1 MAQWLNVAVALLR
14 QIVAFD
20 VELERAAKGD
30 VEHLKSFANREDRQP
45 TPKRFLHGCEFPAIT
60 LPVDVFIQHRRIGD
74 FLSQKFWRNIGPAG
88 QQKPIHLV
96 EANMPISR
104 VPNLDFKMLG
114 KNCAEPFRVFRT
126 YPGSQIW
133 HWANLRLAN
142 GHVKSTSMFSVDVS
156 NGLHE
161 ELETLALKNKA
172 RAIGV
177 ALHDLETGFR
187 FSLRGDRWF
196 HAASTIKVA
205 VLLAVFRAADEGLF
219 RLDDSLHVRNRF
231 FSAADGSPFRVSQD
245 RDATPELYA
254 TIGRTAKISALAY
267 AMICGSS
274 NLATNLLLDFVS
286 VEYAR
291 TVLREARVDGV
302 ELRRGVE
309 DHGAH
314 ERSINNEATADGLL
328 SLLSAIRGDFL
339 TPESKRQVIRI
350 LLEQRFN
357 SMIPAGLPPHAT
369 VAHKTGE
376 ISTACH
382 DIGIVYLPEREPY
395 IVAILT
401 EFDPDTDGRREM
413 VAAISEAIYRSLL
426 RTESKANED

>member
-1 MAQWLNVAVALLR
+1 
-14 QIVAFD
+14 
-20 VELERAAKGD
+20 
-30 VEHLKSFANREDRQP
+30 
-45 TPKRFLHGCEFPAIT
+45 
-60 LPVDVFIQHRRIGD
+60 
-74 FLSQKFWRNIGPAG
+74 
-88 QQKPIHLV
+88 
-96 EANMPISR
+96 
-104 VPNLDFKMLG
+104 ML
-114 KNCAEPFRVFRT
+114 
-126 YPGSQIW
+126 
-133 HWANLRLAN
+133 
-142 GHVKSTSMFSVDVS
+142 SVDVS

-161 ELETLALKNKA
+161 ELEALALKNKT

-187 FSLRGDRWF
+187 FSLCGDRWF

-205 VLLAVFRAADEGLF
+205 VLLAVFRAADVGRF
-219 RLDDSLHVRNRF
+219 QLDDSLHVRNRF
-231 FSAADGSPFRVSQD
+231 FSVGDGSLFRLSQD

-254 TIGRTAKISALAY
+254 AIGRTAKISSLAH

-274 NLATNLLLDFVS
+274 NLATNLLLEFVG

-291 TVLREARVDGV
+291 TVLRDAQVEGV

-314 ERSINNEATADGLL
+314 ESGVNNEATADGLL
-328 SLLSAIRGDFL
+328 SLLSALRADFL
-339 TPESKRQVIRI
+339 TPESKRDVIRI

-357 SMIPAGLPPHAT
+357 SMIPAGLPAHAT

-395 IVAILT
+395 IAAILT
-401 EFDPDTDGRREM
+401 EFDPEREGRRET

-426 RTESKANED
+426 KTEAKKNED

>member
-1 MAQWLNVAVALLR
+1 
-14 QIVAFD
+14 
-20 VELERAAKGD
+20 
-30 VEHLKSFANREDRQP
+30 
-45 TPKRFLHGCEFPAIT
+45 
-60 LPVDVFIQHRRIGD
+60 
-74 FLSQKFWRNIGPAG
+74 
-88 QQKPIHLV
+88 
-96 EANMPISR
+96 
-104 VPNLDFKMLG
+104 ML
-114 KNCAEPFRVFRT
+114 
-126 YPGSQIW
+126 
-133 HWANLRLAN
+133 
-142 GHVKSTSMFSVDVS
+142 SVDVS
-156 NGLHE
+156 NGLQE
-161 ELETLALKNKA
+161 ELEALAFKNNA

-177 ALHDLETGFR
+177 ALHDLETGLR

-205 VLLAVFRAADEGLF
+205 VLLAVFRAAEEGRY

-231 FSAADGSPFRVSQD
+231 FSAADGSPFRLSQD

-254 TIGRTAKISALAY
+254 CIGRTAKISSLAH

-274 NLATNLLLDFVS
+274 NLATNLLLEFVG

-291 TVLREARVDGV
+291 AVLREAQVEGV

-314 ERSINNEATADGLL
+314 EQGINNEATADGLL
-328 SLLSAIRGDFL
+328 SLLSAVRGDFL
-339 TPESKRQVIRI
+339 TAQSKGEVIRI

-395 IVAILT
+395 ITAILT
-401 EFDPDTDGRREM
+401 EFDPDKEGRRET

-426 RTESKANED
+426 RTESKSHED

>member
-1 MAQWLNVAVALLR
+1 M
-14 QIVAFD
+14 F
-20 VELERAAKGD
+20 G
-30 VEHLKSFANREDRQP
+30 
-45 TPKRFLHGCEFPAIT
+45 
-60 LPVDVFIQHRRIGD
+60 VD
-74 FLSQKFWRNIGPAG
+74 L
-88 QQKPIHLV
+88 
-96 EANMPISR
+96 
-104 VPNLDFKMLG
+104 
-114 KNCAEPFRVFRT
+114 
-126 YPGSQIW
+126 
-133 HWANLRLAN
+133 
-142 GHVKSTSMFSVDVS
+142 S

-205 VLLAVFRAADEGLF
+205 VLLAVFRAADEGRF

-231 FSAADGSPFRVSQD
+231 FSAADGSLFRVSQD

-254 TIGRTAKISALAY
+254 VIGRTAKISALAQ

-274 NLATNLLLDFVS
+274 NLATNLLLDFVG

-291 TVLREARVDGV
+291 TALREAEVYGV

-314 ERSINNEATADGLL
+314 ERGINNEATADGLL

-339 TPESKRQVIRI
+339 TPESKREVIRI
-350 LLEQRFN
+350 LLEQGFN

-395 IVAILT
+395 IAAILT
-401 EFDPDTDGRREM
+401 EFDPDTDGRRET
-413 VAAISEAIYRSLL
+413 VAAISKAIYRSLL
-426 RTESKANED
+426 RTEPKSNED

>member
-1 MAQWLNVAVALLR
+1 
-14 QIVAFD
+14 
-20 VELERAAKGD
+20 
-30 VEHLKSFANREDRQP
+30 
-45 TPKRFLHGCEFPAIT
+45 
-60 LPVDVFIQHRRIGD
+60 
-74 FLSQKFWRNIGPAG
+74 
-88 QQKPIHLV
+88 
-96 EANMPISR
+96 
-104 VPNLDFKMLG
+104 ML
-114 KNCAEPFRVFRT
+114 
-126 YPGSQIW
+126 
-133 HWANLRLAN
+133 
-142 GHVKSTSMFSVDVS
+142 SVDVS

-161 ELETLALKNKA
+161 ELEALALRNKA

-187 FSLRGDRWF
+187 FSLHGDRWF

-205 VLLAVFRAADEGLF
+205 VLLAVFRAANEGRL

-231 FSAADGSPFRVSQD
+231 FSAADGSLFRVSPD
-245 RDATPELYA
+245 RDATPELYGN
-254 TIGRTAKISALAY
+254 IGRTAKIAALAH

-274 NLATNLLLDFVS
+274 NLATNLLLDFLG
-286 VEYAR
+286 VEYAQR
-291 TVLREARVDGV
+291 ILQEAQVTGV
-302 ELRRGVE
+302 KLRRAVE

-314 ERSINNEATADGLL
+314 ERGINNEATADGLL
-328 SLLSAIRGDFL
+328 SLLSAIRSDFL
-339 TPESKRQVIRI
+339 TPESKREVIRI

-395 IVAILT
+395 ITAILT
-401 EFDPDTDGRREM
+401 EFDPDTEGRRET

-426 RTESKANED
+426 RTEPKSNED